1 MSTRISYPRHQ
12 SRLYKVQSPAQL
24 ADVLLLRKSQLQ
36 LLEKAEN
43 NYIRW
48 VDKKT
53 GRDIQKP
60 KPLLERVHRRAGV
73 LMSRIETPDFLHSA
87 VKGRSYITN
96 AARHTSDQPTVK
108 VDIRKFYPSVRAQ
121 AVFHFFRDRML
132 CTGDVAGVLTRLLT
146 IDGHLATGSSV
157 SPILSYFAYEDMF
170 SEIEAVSRR
179 RGCEMTCYVDDMV
192 FTGPEATRGL
202 LYEIIQVAKR
212 YRLWGHKTKIF
223 KAGQPKVITGV
234 AVTMHGLRLPNRQ
247 QQAIAA
253 ERSVLKTARTDEER
267 LTIMPSLI
275 GRLFQAAQVD
285 AAWKSQA
292 LQISGSMED
301 LRRRTAA

>member
-1 MSTRISYPRHQ
+1 MSTRKYYPRHQ
-12 SRLYKVQSPAQL
+12 SRLYKVQSPGQL
-24 ADVLLLRKSQLQ
+24 AEVLLLRKSELQ
-36 LLEKAEN
+36 LLEKAED

-60 KPLLERVHRRAGV
+60 KPLLERAHRRTGV

-96 AARHTSDQPTVK
+96 AARHTSDEPTVK

-132 CTGDVAGVLTRLLT
+132 CSGDVAGVLTHLLT

-170 SEIEAVSRR
+170 SEIETVSRLR
-179 RGCEMTCYVDDMV
+179 ECVMTCYVDDMV
-192 FTGPEATRGL
+192 FTGTRATRGL

-212 YRLWGHKTKIF
+212 YRLWGHKTKLF

-234 AVTMHGLRLPNRQ
+234 AVTSHGLRLPNRR
-247 QQAIAA
+247 QQAIAD
-253 ERSVLKTARTDEER
+253 EQSVLKTAWTDEQR
-267 LTIMPSLI
+267 LSIMPSLI
-275 GRLFQAAQVD
+275 GRLFEAAQVD
-285 AAWKSQA
+285 VAWRSRA
-292 LQISGSMED
+292 VQISESMED
-301 LRRRTAA
+301 LRRRTAV

>member
-1 MSTRISYPRHQ
+1 MSTRRSYPRHQ

-24 ADVLLLRKSQLQ
+24 AGVLQIRKSQLQ
-36 LLEKAEN
+36 LLEKAED

-48 VDKKT
+48 VDQKT

-60 KPLLERVHRRAGV
+60 RPLLERVHRRAGV
-73 LMSRIETPDFLHSA
+73 LMSRIETPEFLHSA
-87 VKGRSYITN
+87 VRGRSYITN
-96 AARHTSDQPTVK
+96 AARHTSEHPTVK
-108 VDIRKFYPSVRAQ
+108 VDIRKFYPSIRAQ

-170 SEIEAVSRR
+170 SEIEAISRR

-192 FTGPEATRGL
+192 FTGPRATRGL
-202 LYEIIQVAKR
+202 LYEIIQVARR
-212 YRLWGHKTKIF
+212 YRLWGHKTKVF
-223 KAGQPKVITGV
+223 RAGQPKVITGV
-234 AVTMHGLRLPNRQ
+234 AVTMQGLRLPNQR

-253 ERSVLKTARTDEER
+253 ELNVLKTARTDEER
-267 LTIMPSLI
+267 LSMMPRLM
-275 GRLFQAAQVD
+275 GRLFEAAQVD
-285 AAWKSQA
+285 ATWRSQA